1 MEQFEINNE
10 KEALVERIR
19 EKYSQDR
26 KVHKWI
32 SIIIAVIG
40 IAILLM
46 LLIKE
51 LDATSNSYLLV
62 LTIIV
67 WSVLCLLSWRRGHAI
82 AHITDA
88 KMLLKCYDKHERINW
103 VVCVGFLLLL
113 VVATFLTE
121 GWILTACLAAFVII
135 VFLLEW
141 KFRGLKDRDV
151 ERLRELVEMGNGKSE
166 ANV

>member
-1 MEQFEINNE
+1 MEQLELKNE
-10 KEALVERIR
+10 KEELVERIR
-19 EKYSQDR
+19 EKYSLDR
-26 KVHKWI
+26 NVHKWI

-40 IAILLM
+40 IAIILM

-67 WSVLCLLSWRRGHAI
+67 WSVLFLLSWRRGHAM

-121 GWILTACLAAFVII
+121 GWILTACFAAFVII

-151 ERLRELVEMGNGKSE
+151 ERLRELVETGNEKSE

>member
-1 MEQFEINNE
+1 
-10 KEALVERIR
+10 
-19 EKYSQDR
+19 
-26 KVHKWI
+26 
-32 SIIIAVIG
+32 
-40 IAILLM
+40 M

-51 LDATSNSYLLV
+51 QDATSNSYLLV

-67 WSVLCLLSWRRGHAI
+67 WSVLFLLSWRRGHAM

-103 VVCVGFLLLL
+103 VVCIGFLLIL
-113 VVATFLTE
+113 VVGIFLTE
-121 GWILTACLAAFVII
+121 GWIITACFAAFVII

-151 ERLRELVEMGNGKSE
+151 ERLRELVKQEDEKK
-166 ANV
+166 

>member
-88 KMLLKCYDKHERINW
+88 KMLLKCYDKHERINS
-103 VVCVGFLLLL
+103 VVCIGFLLIL
-113 VVATFLTE
+113 VVAIFLTE
-121 GWILTACLAAFVII
+121 GWIITACFAAFVII

>member
-1 MEQFEINNE
+1 MEQLELKNE
-10 KEALVERIR
+10 KEELVERIR
-19 EKYSQDR
+19 EKYSLDR
-26 KVHKWI
+26 NVHKWI

-40 IAILLM
+40 IAIILM

-67 WSVLCLLSWRRGHAI
+67 WSVLFLLSWRRGHAM

-88 KMLLKCYDKHERINW
+88 KMLLKCYDMHERINW
-103 VVCVGFLLLL
+103 VVCIGFLLIL
-113 VVATFLTE
+113 VVGIFRTE
-121 GWILTACLAAFVII
+121 GWIITACFAAFVII

-151 ERLRELVEMGNGKSE
+151 ERLRELVETGNEKSE

>member
-19 EKYSQDR
+19 EKYSLDR
-26 KVHKWI
+26 NVHKWI

-40 IAILLM
+40 IAIILM
-46 LLIKE
+46 HLIKK
-51 LDATSNSYLLV
+51 LDTTSNSYVLM
-62 LTIIV
+62 LTIIM
-67 WSVLCLLSWRRGHAI
+67 WSVLFLLSWRRGHAM

-135 VFLLEW
+135 VFLLTW

-151 ERLRELVEMGNGKSE
+151 ERLRELVETGNEKSE
-166 ANV
+166 AIV